1 MMDPF
6 TEFYRD
12 YLDGTYDCVDRIVL
26 RAYFPLLQSGGGFRV
41 FWRQLTGGD
50 ETLDN
55 THLMR
60 FSGHF
65 SRRIHAFAR
74 KKAIPIVAFETKQRK
89 DQSYEKYIP
98 VDKNFC
104 GLFCIFVNRAPAPV
118 LDVERYGNG
127 GINIK
132 KRTRMPYA
140 NHYAFHIMDKQ
151 WGHIIIR
158 FCPHPPF
165 SAMIILN
172 GHEYVERQA
181 LRRSIPFTKVDNCF
195 TTVPNAPALAGIADT
210 MRASRSVGRLADVCE
225 RWIYSTCLCF
235 ALDTDEQE
243 QTGLRYSYSVYQME
257 YSRNLLFTRGRVLDE
272 VFNGVIGRT
281 RTVLDI
287 RSLKTIF
294 GYKNRPYNRDRQGKR
309 PRVEIVVE
317 KPVYDLTVFKIHFGR
332 LTVKMYSKGAHVLR
346 IEAIVHN
353 TAEMRCGRSLEK
365 FPVIADRLAAIV
377 DEFLGKLSCVDVSF
391 VDAQTVQTWHKPG
404 MVDEHRTAGIDIND
418 TRQRAVMEALIAL
431 SIDPRGISTPA
442 LAQKTREILGVDQ
455 QHYSTRHA
463 AYDLRKLRGKQVVVK
478 MAKRRAYRVTD
489 EGLRSMAAYLVLRDK
504 VILPILAGTCP
515 KQRNNF
521 TATGAE
527 LHIANIQ
534 NEMKHIFKE
543 YRIAA

>member
-1 MMDPF
+1 
-6 TEFYRD
+6 
-12 YLDGTYDCVDRIVL
+12 
-26 RAYFPLLQSGGGFRV
+26 
-41 FWRQLTGGD
+41 
-50 ETLDN
+50 
-55 THLMR
+55 
-60 FSGHF
+60 
-65 SRRIHAFAR
+65 
-74 KKAIPIVAFETKQRK
+74 
-89 DQSYEKYIP
+89 
-98 VDKNFC
+98 
-104 GLFCIFVNRAPAPV
+104 
-118 LDVERYGNG
+118 
-127 GINIK
+127 
-132 KRTRMPYA
+132 
-140 NHYAFHIMDKQ
+140 
-151 WGHIIIR
+151 
-158 FCPHPPF
+158 
-165 SAMIILN
+165 
-172 GHEYVERQA
+172 
-181 LRRSIPFTKVDNCF
+181 
-195 TTVPNAPALAGIADT
+195 
-210 MRASRSVGRLADVCE
+210 
-225 RWIYSTCLCF
+225 
-235 ALDTDEQE
+235 
-243 QTGLRYSYSVYQME
+243 ME
-257 YSRNLLFTRGRVLDE
+257 YSRNLLFTRGSVLDE

-365 FPVIADRLAAIV
+365 FPLIGDRLAAIV
-377 DEFLGKLSCVDVSF
+377 DEFLRKLSCVDVSY